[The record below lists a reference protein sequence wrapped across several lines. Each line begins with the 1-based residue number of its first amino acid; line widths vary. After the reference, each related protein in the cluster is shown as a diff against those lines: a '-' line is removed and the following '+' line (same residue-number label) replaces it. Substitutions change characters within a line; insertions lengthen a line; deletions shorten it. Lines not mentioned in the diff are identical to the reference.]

1 VRFCL
6 EKNSSQKVVQGT
18 GPKFKLQYSKKKE
31 KESESLSL
39 WHNPVIPTLWRLS
52 LEDHEL
58 KVSLGYQE
66 RH

>member
-1 VRFCL
+1 
-6 EKNSSQKVVQGT
+6 VVQGT